1 MVKYFNNQTVEI
13 KGIILMLLSQFFFST
28 NDTVIKYLLSTNPNG
43 LNSLG
48 EIVFIR
54 GLVATLFL
62 SFILNYYNKLN
73 FKFLLTSKP
82 LIIRGF
88 IESLA
93 GIFFFLGLAL
103 LPLAETYVLLNLVPI
118 LITASGAIFLKE
130 VVGWRRWSAVL
141 LGFFGVLV
149 VINPGKLEYGYAFIF
164 PLISAIFITQRDVYT
179 KKIQNNF
186 DSFQIAFMTCV
197 MVTLVFGIQMVFN
210 FQTISIKELL
220 IISSSAIFL
229 SIGYVC
235 SITTIK
241 YASLSSTSVFRYTII
256 IWGVFYGYVMFK
268 EVPPFTSIIGSM
280 IIISSGIF
288 IIHRQKKL
296 KLI

>member
-164 PLISAIFITQRDVYT
+164 PLISAIFITQRDVY
-179 KKIQNNF
+179 KKN
-186 DSFQIAFMTCV
+186 S
-197 MVTLVFGIQMVFN
+197 
-210 FQTISIKELL
+210 K
-220 IISSSAIFL
+220 
-229 SIGYVC
+229 
-235 SITTIK
+235 
-241 YASLSSTSVFRYTII
+241 
-256 IWGVFYGYVMFK
+256 
-268 EVPPFTSIIGSM
+268 
-280 IIISSGIF
+280 
-288 IIHRQKKL
+288 
-296 KLI
+296 